1 MSHQVPWTVRLG
13 GLLAAKGIQ
22 SWMSTLQYRALFYD
36 QALDPRFGTEQP
48 RIYVFWHEYI
58 FIPLYLRG
66 NCDLAMLLSR
76 HKDAEILA
84 RVAHHVGFDCVR
96 GSTNKG
102 AAAALLEMRRRGKH
116 MHLTITPDG
125 PRGPRRQLAIGAI
138 YLASRLG
145 LPIVPLGFGYDR
157 PWRMNSWDR
166 FAVPRPFSQARG
178 IIGPEVHIPAAID
191 RKELEPYRQH
201 VQHLLNDLTLESEA
215 WAVSGAHREGEVCE
229 RPRPRVL
236 QPSRRLRAAAD
247 DALIMPF
254 ERDQSERSDRLSA

>member
-1 MSHQVPWTVRLG
+1 MNRQVPWKVRLG

-22 SWMSTLQYRALFYD
+22 RWMSTLQYRALFYD
-36 QALDPRFGTEQP
+36 PAIDPCLGTEQP
-48 RIYVFWHEYI
+48 RIYLFWHEYI

-125 PRGPRRQLAIGAI
+125 PRGPRRQLAIGAV
-138 YLASRLG
+138 YLASRFE
-145 LPIVPLGFGYDR
+145 LPIVPVGFGYDR

-178 IIGPEVHIPAAID
+178 IIGPEMHIPAKIERD
-191 RKELEPYRQH
+191 GLETYRQDIQR
-201 VQHLLNDLTLESEA
+201 VLNDLTLEAED
-215 WAVSGAHREGEVCE
+215 WAASGTHRQGEVCE
-229 RPRPRVL
+229 RPRTKVMQHSQKLLTHVDEPFAER
-236 QPSRRLRAAAD
+236 
-247 DALIMPF
+247 F
-254 ERDQSERSDRLSA
+254 ERAENRLSA